1 MDLYFRNP
9 EMIPPEK
16 GQEILIKIRRST
28 DLFDSQEA
36 APHAYLYISQ
46 IYDGKDYVV
55 NKETG
60 DVVVGWM
67 PIEEMDHI
75 NTDNTH
81 GTLRGFINHYSYG
94 AYIRFRFTINGEDY
108 RCISCEDFLVD
119 YGRLKGYLLDD
130 YIVVDYEDK
139 SYGPG
144 EGSMY
149 TLKLQQRKN

>member
-60 DVVVGWM
+60 NK
-67 PIEEMDHI
+67 IYNEEYENLDSKALSQQEKLDI
-75 NTDNTH
+75 
-81 GTLRGFINHYSYG
+81 
-94 AYIRFRFTINGEDY
+94 
-108 RCISCEDFLVD
+108 ISVNK
-119 YGRLKGYLLDD
+119 LKG
-130 YIVVDYEDK
+130 K
-139 SYGPG
+139 KGKKNR
-144 EGSMY
+144 
-149 TLKLQQRKN
+149 KLR